1 MENQSRT
8 AERVTCVSI
17 AVNAALSLGKLA
29 AGLLARSGAMVSDAI
44 HSASDVFSSIIVLI
58 GVRMSGKAADREHPF
73 GHERLECV
81 VAVML
86 AMILLA
92 TGLWIGYGGVKEI
105 LYSREGQLAA
115 PGALALVAAAVSIA
129 VKECLYRY
137 TCRHARR
144 IRSDALMADAWHHRS
159 DALSSVGAFI
169 GIAGARIGL
178 PVMDPI
184 ASLVICVFIAKAA
197 YEIFRDAVDKLVD
210 HSCDAD
216 TEAAIR
222 ECVLKNPAV
231 RRIDLL
237 RTREFGSR
245 AYIELE
251 IALDA
256 SLPLESAHDIAEQVH
271 DAVEAGFPMVKHI
284 MIHVNPDE
292 A

>member
-210 HSCDAD
+210 HSWDAD